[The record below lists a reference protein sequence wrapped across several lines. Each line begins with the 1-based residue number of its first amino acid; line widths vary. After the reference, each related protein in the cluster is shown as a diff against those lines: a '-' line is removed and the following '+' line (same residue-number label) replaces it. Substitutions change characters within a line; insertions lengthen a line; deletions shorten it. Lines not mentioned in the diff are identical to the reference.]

1 MAKKKLYNEGDLLLN
16 LNFDNVVTNSK
27 FEIKTNKLQIS
38 KSKKQ
43 VLSKNQQ
50 LFNKLIKKI
59 ETLEKQLVETKDL
72 AFELTIAFSK
82 EIVPVEKK
90 LGKAYFEFAMVLDS
104 YVQNIKLTKKQSIDF
119 DEHIINLFNNALT
132 YAEPDE
138 QQEALFDKYSDLSY
152 RETLEIEKLDL
163 FEQFRGYMEDEMGV
177 DVGEMDFDITNEA
190 EAREYAEK
198 LKEKFEQ
205 KNLEDEEKEQNKKK
219 TKKQI
224 EQEQKQKLEAELST
238 KSLRSIYI
246 SLAKLLHPDTET
258 DEELK
263 SDKTEL
269 MKKVTVAYDQK
280 DLATLLKLEI
290 EWVHRTSDNLQELT
304 DEKLKLYN
312 KVLSEQ
318 VEDLNQEIFQLK
330 MNPSYT
336 NICDLLNY
344 SSKFAHT
351 SLNYQKEDLL
361 SELESI
367 KKNKKVFQKQPV
379 QKQVLVKYLK
389 NVVEHDNDDDIL
401 GELLNSSYFFK

>member
-152 RETLEIEKLDL
+152 RETLEIEKIDL

>member
-119 DEHIINLFNNALT
+119 DEHIINLFNTALT

>member
-1 MAKKKLYNEGDLLLN
+1 
-16 LNFDNVVTNSK
+16 
-27 FEIKTNKLQIS
+27 
-38 KSKKQ
+38 
-43 VLSKNQQ
+43 
-50 LFNKLIKKI
+50 
-59 ETLEKQLVETKDL
+59 
-72 AFELTIAFSK
+72 
-82 EIVPVEKK
+82 
-90 LGKAYFEFAMVLDS
+90 
-104 YVQNIKLTKKQSIDF
+104 
-119 DEHIINLFNNALT
+119 
-132 YAEPDE
+132 
-138 QQEALFDKYSDLSY
+138 
-152 RETLEIEKLDL
+152 
-163 FEQFRGYMEDEMGV
+163 
-177 DVGEMDFDITNEA
+177 
-190 EAREYAEK
+190 
-198 LKEKFEQ
+198 
-205 KNLEDEEKEQNKKK
+205 
-219 TKKQI
+219 
-224 EQEQKQKLEAELST
+224 
-238 KSLRSIYI
+238 
-246 SLAKLLHPDTET
+246 
-258 DEELK
+258 
-263 SDKTEL
+263 

-280 DLATLLKLEI
+280 YLATLLKLEI

>member
-16 LNFDNVVTNSK
+16 LNFDNIETNSK

-119 DEHIINLFNNALT
+119 DEHIINLFNTALT

>member
-16 LNFDNVVTNSK
+16 LNFDNIETNSK

-38 KSKKQ
+38 KRKKH

-119 DEHIINLFNNALT
+119 DEHIINLFNTALT

>member
-104 YVQNIKLTKKQSIDF
+104 YVQNIKLTKKQSLDF
-119 DEHIINLFNNALT
+119 DEHIINLFNTALT

>member
-280 DLATLLKLEI
+280 DLANLLKLEM
-290 EWVHRTSDNLQELT
+290 EWVHRASDNLQELT

-318 VEDLNQEIFQLK
+318 VDDLNQEIFQLK

>member
-152 RETLEIEKLDL
+152 RESLEIEKLDL

>member
-16 LNFDNVVTNSK
+16 LNFDNIETNSK

-43 VLSKNQQ
+43 VLSKSQQ
-50 LFNKLIKKI
+50 TFNKLIEKI

>member
-1 MAKKKLYNEGDLLLN
+1 
-16 LNFDNVVTNSK
+16 
-27 FEIKTNKLQIS
+27 
-38 KSKKQ
+38 
-43 VLSKNQQ
+43 
-50 LFNKLIKKI
+50 LFN
-59 ETLEKQLVETKDL
+59 T
-72 AFELTIAFSK
+72 
-82 EIVPVEKK
+82 
-90 LGKAYFEFAMVLDS
+90 
-104 YVQNIKLTKKQSIDF
+104 
-119 DEHIINLFNNALT
+119 ALT

>member
-119 DEHIINLFNNALT
+119 DEHIINLFNTALT

-152 RETLEIEKLDL
+152 TIVRYK
-163 FEQFRGYMEDEMGV
+163 
-177 DVGEMDFDITNEA
+177 
-190 EAREYAEK
+190 
-198 LKEKFEQ
+198 
-205 KNLEDEEKEQNKKK
+205 
-219 TKKQI
+219 
-224 EQEQKQKLEAELST
+224 
-238 KSLRSIYI
+238 
-246 SLAKLLHPDTET
+246 
-258 DEELK
+258 
-263 SDKTEL
+263 
-269 MKKVTVAYDQK
+269 MK
-280 DLATLLKLEI
+280 
-290 EWVHRTSDNLQELT
+290 
-304 DEKLKLYN
+304 
-312 KVLSEQ
+312 
-318 VEDLNQEIFQLK
+318 
-330 MNPSYT
+330 
-336 NICDLLNY
+336 
-344 SSKFAHT
+344 
-351 SLNYQKEDLL
+351 
-361 SELESI
+361 
-367 KKNKKVFQKQPV
+367 
-379 QKQVLVKYLK
+379 
-389 NVVEHDNDDDIL
+389 
-401 GELLNSSYFFK
+401 